1 MSTDTQTSDTHAS
14 ATRAGLGP
22 AVADADREEIRA
34 RLASAVQAERG
45 SPWIRRIGPYTPLL
59 LLVVWEALSRL
70 GVLDARFFPA
80 PTAIVETFVNL
91 LVSGQ
96 LVTDILMTLSR
107 IAVGFVLGAI
117 PGVLL
122 GLLLGSVRSV
132 RLLLEP
138 VFSSLLPIPKVAIYP
153 LLLLIFGLGETSKYV
168 IVAIGV
174 FFYLFFNTMS
184 GVMQTP
190 PLFDDVARANGAS
203 RIQRRLTV
211 SLPYALPSIFTG
223 IKLATGGAFVIIAAS
238 EFVGAQSG
246 LGYLIWSSWS
256 TFAVSK
262 MYVGIVTISAL
273 GYGATALEGYLERR
287 LVSWVKY

>member
-1 MSTDTQTSDTHAS
+1 MTTVDTRVTSDRDQITAQ
-14 ATRAGLGP
+14 LED
-22 AVADADREEIRA
+22 AVR
-34 RLASAVQAERG
+34 AERG
-45 SPWIRRIGPYTPLL
+45 SVWIRRLGPYTPVF
-59 LLVVWEALSRL
+59 LLVVWEVLSRL
-70 GVLDARFFPA
+70 GVLDARFFPP
-80 PTAIVETFVNL
+80 PTAIVETFIEL
-91 LVSGQ
+91 LVSGR
-96 LVTDILMTLSR
+96 LITDALMTLSR

-117 PGVLL
+117 PGLLL

-203 RIQRRLTV
+203 RIQRRFTV

-246 LGYLIWSSWS
+246 LGYMIWSSWS

-273 GYGATALEGYLERR
+273 GYGATALEGLLERR
-287 LVSWVKY
+287 LVPWVKY